1 VFVDDAE
8 RFQGTE
14 RFHVVRRLGEGA
26 FGVVLEV
33 IDREHDAVVA
43 LKVLRTQAPDAIA
56 RFKGEFRALADL
68 SHPNLVRY
76 HELAF
81 DGSRWFFTM
90 ERVRGTTLLEYAC
103 GPAAAGPAP
112 ARADPARLR
121 HVLAQLAA
129 GLDALH
135 ESGRLHRDV
144 KPSNALVTDEGR
156 VVLLDFGLV
165 TELGAPE
172 AGLMG
177 TPAYMSPEQALG
189 KSLGR
194 ASDMYSVGVILF
206 EALAGSLPFPGSGW
220 EGLAAKVVREA
231 PDVGTLAPGAP
242 EDLRELCR
250 ELLTVDP
257 ERRPSAREVVRRLAP
272 EHEPVSSFP
281 SSSRVPF
288 VGRERETAA
297 LREALGAV
305 QAGEARIVWV
315 RGPSGVGK
323 SALVRRFLDEA
334 RSAGAMVLTGRCY
347 EQERL
352 PYKTLDG
359 VVDALVQ
366 RWSTHPERRAEE
378 LAPNDA
384 GVLSRLFQT
393 FWLLPETAASFAAVE
408 GEPLE
413 IRRRAF
419 AALRETLS
427 RIAQRERLVVFVDD
441 LHWGDVDGAQLL
453 ADILRTPAPPLLFVG
468 AYRRDERRSSPAL
481 RVLAEA
487 LERHGSPRA
496 VEVDLSAMSPDES
509 VSLAAA
515 IVPGPARIP
524 REALDELVRESAGL
538 PFLLGE
544 LVRLAALEGAGARP
558 SHEDATVTTTVERV
572 VGARLVALPP
582 EARELLQVLAVAG
595 QPVPRS
601 LVREVGGV
609 ADEPTAFS
617 ALRAAGLVRTT
628 GPQGMVEPYHD
639 RIRETVLSSLSAR
652 GMRDLHLRLGA
663 ALEAQADVEPERV
676 AHHYDAA
683 GESVPAS
690 TWTERAADRA
700 FDALAFERA
709 ARLYARTVRLLG
721 VRAERGHLV
730 RLLGRQGDALADAG
744 RSAEAADA
752 YSSAA
757 ACAEGDAALNL
768 ERKSAEHLLRA
779 GLVER
784 GEAATR
790 ALLARL
796 GIGLPRGKASL
807 LVRLVASRVRLALR
821 GLDCGM
827 RPEPECGPRDLLRVD
842 TCSAMALALSG
853 ADPFLAAYAHA
864 RALRT
869 ALDVGEP
876 SRVHRALLVEAT
888 QTMVFGS
895 PRRLQDLR
903 ERIRA
908 LTPDASGLAT
918 RALDFFDAIHCYFR
932 GQWRESFDRLHD
944 LERYLTEECR
954 GVTWELGVVRSYLLA
969 SQYLLGDLRGLL
981 PRIDALVE
989 DAEAR
994 GDVIQEVTLRMT
1006 YTSFAALVR
1015 GDPAFAHREIARGLA
1030 RWGRQGFTVPHY
1042 WAAYGEVETSLYER
1056 DGALAWRKAEA
1067 LWRRYR
1073 RNPSSRVEYLRAL
1086 TVYLHGRA
1094 ALACARSVPDERVSR
1109 VAFARRAAERLDR
1122 TSIPWA
1128 RAASR
1133 LLTAGATALSGG
1145 ERANIESAL
1154 EEAIACCETGGFRLY
1169 EEIAR
1174 RALAVHRG
1182 DAVALETAERWLRD
1196 AGVEEPA
1203 RLAYAFAPEVA
1214 T

>member
-1 VFVDDAE
+1 VVLDDAE

-14 RFHVVRRLGEGA
+14 RFRVVRKLGEGA

-33 IDREHDAVVA
+33 VDREHEAVVA

-81 DGSRWFFTM
+81 DGTSWFFTM
-90 ERVRGTTLLEYAC
+90 ERVRGTSLLEYAC
-103 GPAAAGPAP
+103 ESTAAEGSAV
-112 ARADPARLR
+112 RADPTRLR

-129 GLDALH
+129 GLEALH
-135 ESGRLHRDV
+135 GSGRVHRDV

-172 AGLMG
+172 AALVG

-189 KSLGR
+189 KPLGS

-206 EALAGSLPFPGSGW
+206 EALTGTLPFPGAGW
-220 EGLAAKVVREA
+220 EGLAAKVVRDA
-231 PDVGTLAPGAP
+231 PDVGMLAPAAP
-242 EDLRELCR
+242 EDLRDLCR
-250 ELLTVDP
+250 QLLTVDP
-257 ERRPSAREVVRRLAP
+257 EGRPSAREVVRRLGP

-288 VGRERETAA
+288 VGRERETSM

-305 QAGEARIVWV
+305 QTGEARIAWV

-334 RSAGAMVLTGRCY
+334 RSAGATVLAGRCY

-359 VVDALVQ
+359 VVDALVK
-366 RWSTHPERRAEE
+366 RWETHPELRVEE
-378 LAPNDA
+378 LVPNDA
-384 GVLSRLFQT
+384 GVLSRLFQA
-393 FWLLPETAASFAAVE
+393 FWMLPETAASFATVE
-408 GEPLE
+408 GGPLE

-453 ADILRTPAPPLLFVG
+453 AEVLRAPAPPLLFVG

-487 LERHGSPRA
+487 LERHGGPRA
-496 VEVDLSAMSPDES
+496 VDVELSAMSPDES
-509 VSLAAA
+509 ASLAAA
-515 IVPGPARIP
+515 FVPGPARIP
-524 REALDELVRESAGL
+524 REALDLLVRESAGL

-544 LVRLAALEGAGARP
+544 LVRLAALEGAGAHA
-558 SHEDATVTTTVERV
+558 SHEDATVTTTVVRV

-582 EARELLQVLAVAG
+582 EAHALLQVLAVAG
-595 QPVPRS
+595 QPVARS

-628 GPQGMVEPYHD
+628 GPHGMVEPYHD

-652 GMRDLHLRLGA
+652 GMRDIHMRLGT
-663 ALEAQADVEPERV
+663 ALEAQTDVEPERV

-683 GESVPAS
+683 GECGPAA

-709 ARLYARTVRLLG
+709 ARLYARTVQLLG
-721 VRAERGHLV
+721 VGAERSHLV
-730 RLLGRQGDALADAG
+730 RLLGRKGDALADAG

-752 YSSAA
+752 YASAA
-757 ACAEGDAALNL
+757 AHAEGDAALHL
-768 ERKSAEHLLRA
+768 QRKSAEHLLRA

-790 ALLARL
+790 DLLARL
-796 GIGLPRGKASL
+796 GVGLPRSRASL
-807 LVRLVASRVRLALR
+807 LVRLATDRGHLALR
-821 GLDCGM
+821 GLDFRP
-827 RPEPECGPRDLLRVD
+827 RPEAECEPRDLLRFD
-842 TCSAMALALSG
+842 TCAAMAMALSG
-853 ADPFLAAYAHA
+853 ADPLLAAYAHS

-869 ALDVGEP
+869 ALDVAEP

-888 QTMVFGS
+888 QAMVFGS
-895 PRRLQDLR
+895 AKRLQDLR
-903 ERIRA
+903 ERIRP
-908 LTPDASGLAT
+908 LTPHASGLAA
-918 RALDFFDAIHCYFR
+918 RALDFFDAIHAYFR
-932 GQWRESFDRLHD
+932 GRWRESYDRLLG
-944 LERYLTEECR
+944 LERYLAEECR
-954 GVTWELGVVRSYLLA
+954 GVAWELGVVRSYLLA

-994 GDVIQEVTLRMT
+994 GDVILEVTLRMT

-1015 GDPAFAHREIARGLA
+1015 GDPASAHREIARGLS
-1030 RWGRQGFTVPHY
+1030 RWDREGFTVPHY
-1042 WAAYGEVETSLYER
+1042 WAAYSEVETSIYEGQ
-1056 DGALAWRKAEA
+1056 GALAWQKAEA

-1073 RNPSSRVEYLRAL
+1073 RGLSSRVEYLRAL
-1086 TVYLHGRA
+1086 TVYLRGRA
-1094 ALACARSVPDERVSR
+1094 ALACARSVPGERLSR
-1109 VAFARRAAERLDR
+1109 VAFTLRAAGSLER

-1133 LLTAGATALSGG
+1133 LLTAGGTALTGG
-1145 ERANIESAL
+1145 DRATIERAL
-1154 EEAIACCETGGFRLY
+1154 EEAIACCEAGGFQLY
-1169 EEIAR
+1169 EAVAR
-1174 RALAVHRG
+1174 RALAGHRG
-1182 DAVALETAERWLRD
+1182 DAAAMATAERWLRD
-1196 AGVEEPA
+1196 AGVQEPA
-1203 RLAYAFAPEVA
+1203 RLAYAFAPEA
-1214 T
+1214 AP

>member
-1 VFVDDAE
+1 VVVDDAE

-14 RFHVVRRLGEGA
+14 RFRVVRRLGEGA

-33 IDREHDAVVA
+33 VDREHEAVVA

-81 DGSRWFFTM
+81 DGTSWFFTM
-90 ERVRGTTLLEYAC
+90 ERVRGTTLLEYAL
-103 GPAAAGPAP
+103 GTAGGSPP
-112 ARADPARLR
+112 HADPTRLR

-129 GLDALH
+129 GLEALH
-135 ESGRLHRDV
+135 GSGRLHRDV
-144 KPSNALVTDEGR
+144 KPSNALVTEEGR

-189 KSLGR
+189 KPLGS

-206 EALAGSLPFPGSGW
+206 EALTGTLPFPGSGW
-220 EGLAAKVVREA
+220 EGLAAKVVRDA
-231 PDVGTLAPGAP
+231 PDVGPLAPAAP
-242 EDLRELCR
+242 EDLRDLCR
-250 ELLTVDP
+250 ELLRVDP
-257 ERRPSAREVVRRLAP
+257 EQRPSAREVVRRLGP
-272 EHEPVSSFP
+272 EHEPISAFP

-288 VGRERETAA
+288 VGRERETAV
-297 LREALGAV
+297 LREALAAV
-305 QAGEARIVWV
+305 QAGEARIAWV

-334 RSAGAMVLTGRCY
+334 RSAGATVLAGRCY

-359 VVDALVQ
+359 VVDALVK
-366 RWSTHPERRAEE
+366 RWETHPELRAEE
-378 LAPNDA
+378 LLPNDA
-384 GVLSRLFQT
+384 GVLSRLFQA
-393 FWLLPETAASFAAVE
+393 FWLLPETAASFASVE

-427 RIAQRERLVVFVDD
+427 RMAQRERLVVFVDD

-453 ADILRTPAPPLLFVG
+453 AELLRAPAPPLLFVG
-468 AYRRDERRSSPAL
+468 TYRRDERKSSAAL

-487 LERHGSPRA
+487 LERHGGPQA
-496 VEVDLSAMSPDES
+496 VDVELSAMSPDES
-509 VSLAAA
+509 ASLAAA

-524 REALDELVRESAGL
+524 REALDVLVRESAGL

-544 LVRLAALEGAGARP
+544 LVRLAALEGGATP
-558 SHEDATVTTTVERV
+558 TANEDATVTTTVERV
-572 VGARLVALPP
+572 VGARLVALPA
-582 EARELLQVLAVAG
+582 EAHALLQVLAVAG
-595 QPVPRS
+595 QPVPRA

-639 RIRETVLSSLSAR
+639 RIRETVLSSLSAS
-652 GMRDLHLRLGA
+652 GMRGLHLRLGA
-663 ALEAQADVEPERV
+663 ALEAQTDVEPERV

-683 GESVPAS
+683 GESGPAA
-690 TWTERAADRA
+690 TWMERAADRA

-709 ARLYARTVRLLG
+709 AQLYARTVRLLG
-721 VRAERGHLV
+721 VGAQRAHLV

-752 YSSAA
+752 YASAA
-757 ACAEGDAALNL
+757 ARAEGDAALQL

-790 ALLARL
+790 RLLARL
-796 GIGLPRGKASL
+796 DVGVPRTTAA
-807 LVRLVASRVRLALR
+807 LVLRLGADRGRLALR
-821 GLDCGM
+821 GLDFRS
-827 RPEPECGPRDLLRVD
+827 RPEPECEPRDLLRVD
-842 TCSAMALALSG
+842 TCWAMSTALSG
-853 ADPFLAAYAHA
+853 ANPLLAAYAHS
-864 RALRT
+864 RALRM

-876 SRVHRALLVEAT
+876 TRVHRALLVEAT
-888 QTMVFGS
+888 QAMVFGS
-895 PRRLQDLR
+895 EQRLQQLR

-908 LTPDASGLAT
+908 LTPHASGLAA
-918 RALDFFDAIHCYFR
+918 RAMDFFDAIHSYFR
-932 GQWRESFDRLHD
+932 GQWRESHDRLRE
-944 LERYLTEECR
+944 LERYLKEECR
-954 GVTWELGVVRSYLLA
+954 GVAWELGIVRSYLLA

-1015 GDPAFAHREIARGLA
+1015 GDPASAHREIARGLA
-1030 RWGRQGFTVPHY
+1030 RWGREGFTVPHY
-1042 WAAYGEVETSLYER
+1042 WAAYSEVETSLYE
-1056 DGALAWRKAEA
+1056 GAGAIAWQRADA

-1073 RNPSSRVEYLRAL
+1073 RGLSSRIEYLRAL

-1094 ALACARSVPDERVSR
+1094 ALACARSVPEERLSR
-1109 VAFARRAAERLDR
+1109 VDFARRAAERLER

-1128 RAASR
+1128 HAASR
-1133 LLTAGATALSGG
+1133 LLAAGASVLAEG
-1145 ERANIESAL
+1145 ERATIERAL
-1154 EEAIACCETGGFRLY
+1154 EEAIACCEAGGFRLY
-1169 EEIAR
+1169 EAVAR
-1174 RALAVHRG
+1174 RALALHRG
-1182 DAVALETAERWLRD
+1182 DAAAVAAAERWLRD
-1196 AGVEEPA
+1196 AGVQEPA
-1203 RLAYAFAPEVA
+1203 RLAYAFAPEA
-1214 T
+1214 AP